1 MAHTS
6 SIKKNRSQR
15 FLQLLTTVL
24 AAAAILSPKLSRS
37 AEPELIKPG
46 SSPRTVL
53 DFDFNWRFAKGEFAS
68 AMTPDFDAN
77 SWRILSLPHDWS
89 IEGPLGGDYA
99 SGTGFAPG
107 GIGWYRKS
115 FRIAPEVTNKLVVVE
130 FDGVYDHAQVWIN
143 GHYLGGRPYGY
154 TSFEFDLTPHL
165 KRNSDNVLA
174 VRVDHSRFS
183 DSRWYTG
190 SGIYRHVR
198 LRLTEKLRVAT
209 WGTFITTPSV
219 KQDSAVVRVETELRN
234 DSANAAAFQLELQ
247 VFNPDGTLV
256 TGHRALGN
264 VPGGTN
270 TVVTRDIV
278 VPNPKRWSP
287 ETPHLYTLRTRL
299 LAGNTAADETTTV
312 FGIRTIR
319 FDANKGFF
327 LNDVPTKLK
336 GVCLHHDAGA
346 IGAAV
351 PVKVWERR
359 LLTLKEI
366 GVNAIRTSHNPPA
379 PELLDLCDR
388 MGFLVKDEAF
398 DEFTPAKNKW
408 IAGWNSGAP
417 SRFGY
422 AENFEEWSVRD
433 IQDMV
438 RRDRNHPSIILWSI
452 GNEIDYK
459 NDPFSHPV
467 LGNEYRPDH
476 PPAEN
481 LVKHGKPLVAAVKQ
495 LDTTRPV
502 TAALA
507 NVLMSDAVGFGDIFD
522 TVGYNY
528 QEHRYPEDHAKFPNR
543 VIFGSE
549 NSHSWNAWL
558 AVRDNE
564 YISGQFLWTGID
576 YLGEAGRWPNHA
588 NGAGL
593 LDLCGFKKPLA
604 WFRQSLWSDKP
615 MVYLSASGGGGFGG
629 GQRRMRSD
637 ESWNW
642 RSNSTVTVRCYSTCP
657 EVELSLNGR
666 VIGTKRAS
674 DAVEGVLSWEVP
686 FEPGTLKAV
695 GRDGT
700 KQLAEFALIT
710 AGPAERIELLAD
722 TTKLSAATRDICHIE
737 YRIVDANGV
746 RVPNADHLVS
756 FQVDGAAEILGIGN
770 GDLNSTEDY
779 KDSKH
784 KALRG
789 RGLLILQSAPGP
801 GEITISATAEGLRPA
816 NVRLTV
822 QNP

>member
-1 MAHTS
+1 M
-6 SIKKNRSQR
+6 
-15 FLQLLTTVL
+15 LLTGAHSAC
-24 AAAAILSPKLSRS
+24 AAAEVQLIRPGDGPRS
-37 AEPELIKPG
+37 TI
-46 SSPRTVL
+46 
-53 DFDFNWRFAKGEFAS
+53 DFDFDWRFAKGEFAS
-68 AMTPDFDAN
+68 AMSPDFDA
-77 SWRILSLPHDWS
+77 SQWRMLHLPHDWS
-89 IEGPLGGDYA
+89 IEGPFGPDYA

-107 GIGWYRKS
+107 GIGWYRKT
-115 FRIAPEVTNKLVVVE
+115 FRVDPSAKNKLVVVE

-154 TSFEFDLTPHL
+154 SSFEFDLTPYL
-165 KRNSDNVLA
+165 KWNSDNLLA

-209 WGTFITTPSV
+209 WGTFVTTPTV
-219 KQDSAVVRVETELRN
+219 KPASAVVRVQTELQN
-234 DSANAAAFQLELQ
+234 DSGSDTPFQLELQ
-247 VFNPDGTLV
+247 ILDADGSLV
-256 TGHRALGN
+256 TGHRASGSIAN
-264 VPGGTN
+264 GTN
-270 TVVTRDIV
+270 AVVARDIN
-278 VPNPKRWSP
+278 VPNPKLWSP

-299 LAGNTAADETTTV
+299 VAANKPADETTNT

-327 LNDVPTKLK
+327 LNDVSTKLK

-351 PVKVWERR
+351 PIKVWDRR
-359 LLTLKEI
+359 LRTLKEI

-379 PELLDLCDR
+379 PEFLDLCDR
-388 MGFLVKDEAF
+388 MGFLVKNEAF
-398 DEFTPAKNKW
+398 DEFTPSKNKW

-422 AENFEEWSVRD
+422 AENFEEWSRRD
-433 IQDMV
+433 IQDLV
-438 RRDRNHPSIILWSI
+438 RRDRNHPSVILWSI
-452 GNEIDYK
+452 GNEVDYA

-467 LGNEYRPDH
+467 LGNEYRPHH
-476 PPAEN
+476 PPAED
-481 LVKHGKPLVAAVKQ
+481 LVRHGKPLVAAVKE

-507 NVLMSDAVGFGDIFD
+507 NVRMSDAVGFGDIFD
-522 TVGYNY
+522 VVGYNY
-528 QEHRYPEDHAKFPNR
+528 QEQRYAEDHAQRPNR

-549 NSHSWNAWL
+549 NSHNWNAWL
-558 AVRDNE
+558 AVRDNG

-588 NGAGL
+588 NGAGI

-604 WFRQSLWSDKP
+604 WFRQSLWSDRP
-615 MVYLSASGGGGFGG
+615 MVYISASGGGFG
-629 GQRRMRSD
+629 GQRRGRSE

-642 RSNSTVTVRCYSTCP
+642 RSNSTVTVRCVTTCP

-666 VIGTKRAS
+666 VIGTKRAAE
-674 DAVEGVLSWEVP
+674 AVEGMLSWEVP
-686 FEPGTLKAV
+686 FEPGTLKAI

-700 KQLAEFALIT
+700 KSLAEYSLVT
-710 AGPAERIELLAD
+710 AGPAERIELIAD
-722 TTKLSAATRDICHIE
+722 TKKLSASERDICHIE

-746 RVPNADHLVS
+746 RVPNANHLVT
-756 FQVDGAAEILGIGN
+756 FNVEGAAEILGIGN

-784 KALRG
+784 KAFRG
-789 RGLLILQSAPGP
+789 QGLLILQSTMKTGP
-801 GEITISATAEGLRPA
+801 INLSATAEGLAPA
-816 NVRLTV
+816 TV
-822 QNP
+822 TLVVE